1 MKPFYCVA
9 GIDVHKSMLAVV
21 VGAVGQPEQDWQ
33 RRKFGTTVGELK
45 HLAAWLQERGVQKVV
60 MESTAMYWRPVW
72 IALEPHFAL
81 ELAQAQSNRAPHGRK
96 TDFGDALRL
105 VRRLWAGELRLSY
118 VPDVEQRRWRM
129 LCQAQQQVQEERTRV
144 RNQIEVLLEEGQIKL
159 SAVVSD
165 LLGAS
170 GRLILKALV
179 AGKQTAAEMAE
190 MACGRLRARTEE
202 LKAALEGRLDEV
214 CRNLLDQGL
223 KRIEMLDGQQQEQQQ
238 WLGKMQRE
246 YASLLRRLGQVPG
259 IDALAGQKILAAVG
273 PTAAAFSSSA
283 NLASWVGVCPGR
295 NESAEH
301 SAGEHCP
308 KGYRPLRALL
318 AQAAWAAVRTKGSYF
333 QELFRRWVPRMGVKK
348 AIWAIAHR
356 LVCIIWCILHRGDE
370 YVERGALAL
379 DEAGRQRKKK
389 RLLQGLRQLGY
400 EVSLKPIPEGAGG

>member
-1 MKPFYCVA
+1 
-9 GIDVHKSMLAVV
+9 
-21 VGAVGQPEQDWQ
+21 
-33 RRKFGTTVGELK
+33 
-45 HLAAWLQERGVQKVV
+45 
-60 MESTAMYWRPVW
+60 
-72 IALEPHFAL
+72 
-81 ELAQAQSNRAPHGRK
+81 
-96 TDFGDALRL
+96 
-105 VRRLWAGELRLSY
+105 
-118 VPDVEQRRWRM
+118 M
-129 LCQAQQQVQEERTRV
+129 LCQAMQQVQEERTRV

-190 MACGRLRARTEE
+190 MAFGRLRARTEE
-202 LKAALEGRLDEV
+202 LTAALEGTLDEV

-223 KRIEMLDGQQQEQQQ
+223 KRIEMLDGQQREQQQ

-246 YASLLRRLGQVPG
+246 YASVLRRLGQAPG
-259 IDALAGQKILAAVG
+259 IDVLAVQKILAAAG
-273 PTAAAFSSSA
+273 PTAAAFLSPA

-356 LVCIIWCILHRGDE
+356 LVCIIWCILHRGDT
-370 YVERGALAL
+370 YVERGTLAL

-389 RLLQGLRQLGY
+389 RLVQGLRQLGY
-400 EVSLKPIPEGAGG
+400 EVTLNPIPEGARG

>member
-1 MKPFYCVA
+1 MKPFYRVA

-21 VGAVGQPEQDWQ
+21 VGVADQPEKDWE
-33 RRKFGTTVGELK
+33 RRKFGTTVSELK

-60 MESTAMYWRPVW
+60 MESTAMYWRTVW
-72 IALEPHFAL
+72 IALEPHFPL

-96 TDFGDALRL
+96 TDFGDTVRL

-129 LCQAQQQVQEERTRV
+129 LCQAMQQVQEERTRV

-179 AGKQTAAEMAE
+179 AGRQTAAEMAE
-190 MACGRLRARTEE
+190 MAFGRLRARSEE
-202 LKAALEGRLDEV
+202 LTAALEGTLDEI
-214 CRNLLDQGL
+214 CRGLLDQGL
-223 KRIEMLDGQQQEQQQ
+223 KRIEVLDGQQQEQRQ

-246 YASLLRRLGQVPG
+246 YASVLRRLGQVPG
-259 IDALAGQKILAAVG
+259 IDVLAGQKILAAVG

-283 NLASWVGVCPGR
+283 DLASWVGVCPGR

-308 KGYRPLRALL
+308 KGYRPLRGLL

-356 LVCIIWCILHRGDE
+356 LVCIIWCILHRGDT

-400 EVSLKPIPEGAGG
+400 EVTLNLIPEGVGG

>member
-1 MKPFYCVA
+1 MKPFYRVA

-21 VGAVGQPEQDWQ
+21 VGVADQPEKDWE
-33 RRKFGTTVGELK
+33 RRKFGTTVSELK

-72 IALEPHFAL
+72 IVLEPHFSL

-118 VPDVEQRRWRM
+118 VPDVEQRRCRM
-129 LCQAQQQVQEERTRV
+129 LCQAMQQVQEERIRV
-144 RNQIEVLLEEGQIKL
+144 RNQIEVLLEESQIKL

-190 MACGRLRARTEE
+190 MAFGRLRARTEE
-202 LKAALEGRLDEV
+202 LKAALEGTLDEV
-214 CRNLLDQGL
+214 CRGLLDQGL
-223 KRIEMLDGQQQEQQQ
+223 KRIEVLDGQQQEQQQ

-246 YASLLRRLGQVPG
+246 YASALRRLGQVPG
-259 IDALAGQKILAAVG
+259 IDVLAAQKILAAVG
-273 PTAAAFSSSA
+273 PTEAAFSSSA

-301 SAGEHCP
+301 SAGDHCP

-333 QELFRRWVPRMGVKK
+333 QELFRRWVARMGVKK

-356 LVCIIWCILHRGDE
+356 LVCIIWCILHRGDT

-389 RLLQGLRQLGY
+389 RLLQGLRQLGC
-400 EVSLKPIPEGAGG
+400 EVSLKPIPEGAGE

>member
-1 MKPFYCVA
+1 MKPFYRVA

-21 VGAVGQPEQDWQ
+21 VGVADQPEKDWE
-33 RRKFGTTVGELK
+33 RRKFGTTVSELK

-72 IALEPHFAL
+72 IVLEPHFSL

-144 RNQIEVLLEEGQIKL
+144 RNQIEVLLEESQIKL

-190 MACGRLRARTEE
+190 MAFGRLRARTED
-202 LKAALEGRLDEV
+202 LKAALEGTLDEV

-223 KRIEMLDGQQQEQQQ
+223 KRIEVLDGQQQEQQQ

-246 YASLLRRLGQVPG
+246 YASVLRRLGQMPG
-259 IDALAGQKILAAVG
+259 IDVLAAQKILAAVG

-308 KGYRPLRALL
+308 KGYRPLRGLL

-356 LVCIIWCILHRGDE
+356 LVCIVWCILHRGDT

-379 DEAGRQRKKK
+379 DEVGRQRKKK
-389 RLLQGLRQLGY
+389 RLLRGLRQLGY
-400 EVSLKPIPEGAGG
+400 EVSLKPIPEGAEG

>member
-1 MKPFYCVA
+1 
-9 GIDVHKSMLAVV
+9 MLAVV
-21 VGAVGQPEQDWQ
+21 VGVAGQPEKDWE
-33 RRKFGTTVGELK
+33 RRKFGTTVSELK

-72 IALEPHFAL
+72 IALEPQFAL

-129 LCQAQQQVQEERTRV
+129 LCQAQQQVQEERIRV
-144 RNQIEVLLEEGQIKL
+144 RNQIEVVLEEGQIKL

-190 MACGRLRARTEE
+190 MAFGRLRARTED
-202 LKAALEGRLDEV
+202 LKAALEGTLDEV

-223 KRIEMLDGQQQEQQQ
+223 KRIEVLDGQQQEQQQ

-246 YASLLRRLGQVPG
+246 YASVLRRLGQMQRLTLHTAPLPHV
-259 IDALAGQKILAAVG
+259 AQRSRRRAAVS
-273 PTAAAFSSSA
+273 T
-283 NLASWVGVCPGR
+283 V
-295 NESAEH
+295 
-301 SAGEHCP
+301 
-308 KGYRPLRALL
+308 
-318 AQAAWAAVRTKGSYF
+318 
-333 QELFRRWVPRMGVKK
+333 
-348 AIWAIAHR
+348 
-356 LVCIIWCILHRGDE
+356 
-370 YVERGALAL
+370 
-379 DEAGRQRKKK
+379 
-389 RLLQGLRQLGY
+389 
-400 EVSLKPIPEGAGG
+400 